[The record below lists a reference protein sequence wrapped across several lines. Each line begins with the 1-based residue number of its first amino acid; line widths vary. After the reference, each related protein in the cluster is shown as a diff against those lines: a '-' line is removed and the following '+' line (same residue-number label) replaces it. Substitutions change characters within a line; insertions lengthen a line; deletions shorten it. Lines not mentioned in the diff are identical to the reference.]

1 MNEEMMQEGLPEDP
15 DKATESS
22 ESSYLDFPMPEGLEL
37 PKGTEDGGEVDLLA
51 TFQLKG
57 DKLCLKA
64 VEGMPIEGQAEAP
77 VADDVSYADAVEK
90 GL

>member
-1 MNEEMMQEGLPEDP
+1 MKD
-15 DKATESS
+15 D
-22 ESSYLDFPMPEGLEL
+22 YLDFPMPEGLDL
-37 PKGTEDGGEVDLLA
+37 PEGTEDGGQVDLLA

-64 VEGMPIEGQAEAP
+64 VEGMPIAGQEEAVEP
-77 VADDVSYADAVEK
+77 DEDMDYMGAVEK